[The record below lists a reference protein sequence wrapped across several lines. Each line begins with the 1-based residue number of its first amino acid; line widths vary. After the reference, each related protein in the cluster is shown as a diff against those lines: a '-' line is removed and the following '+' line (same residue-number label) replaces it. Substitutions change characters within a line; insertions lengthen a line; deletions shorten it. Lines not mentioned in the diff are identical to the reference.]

1 MSKQHPTAIV
11 DPGARLGS
19 EVEIGPFCVIGP
31 EVEIGEGCRLHSHV
45 VVQGKTSLGPQCEV
59 FPFVSLGHRPQD
71 LKFKG
76 EQSRLVIGARNMIR
90 EGVTM
95 NPGTEGGGMVTEVG
109 SDCLFM
115 AQSHVAHDCRI
126 GNHVIMANAATLGG
140 HCIVEDHVILGGLS
154 AAHQFVRVGAYAFI
168 GGMSGAEADVIP
180 FGMVRGVREGLTG
193 LNLVGLKR
201 HGFGRD
207 EIHGLRRAYRMLFSS
222 EGTLQERVAAVADAF
237 PGNGCV
243 ARVVDFIQAD
253 ASRAIMAPKLVEE

>member
-31 EVEIGEGCRLHSHV
+31 EVEIGDGCRLHSHV
-45 VVQGKTSLGPQCEV
+45 VIQGKTSLGPQCEV
-59 FPFVSLGHRPQD
+59 FPFASLGHRPQD

-76 EQSRLVIGARNMIR
+76 EQSRLVIGARTVIR

-95 NPGTEGGGMVTEVG
+95 NPGTEGGGMLTEVG

-126 GNHVIMANAATLGG
+126 GNHAIFANAATLGG
-140 HCIVEDHVILGGLS
+140 HCIVEEHVIFGGLS
-154 AAHQFVRVGAYAFI
+154 AVHQFVRIGAYAFV

-180 FGMVRGVREGLTG
+180 FGMVIGVRGGLTG

-201 HGFGRD
+201 HGFDRD
-207 EIHGLRRAYRMLFSS
+207 EIHGMRKAYRMLFSS
-222 EGTLQERVAAVADAF
+222 EGTLQERAAAVADAF

-243 ARVVDFIQAD
+243 ERVVQFIQAD
-253 ASRAIMAPKLVEE
+253 TTRAIMAPKLAEE